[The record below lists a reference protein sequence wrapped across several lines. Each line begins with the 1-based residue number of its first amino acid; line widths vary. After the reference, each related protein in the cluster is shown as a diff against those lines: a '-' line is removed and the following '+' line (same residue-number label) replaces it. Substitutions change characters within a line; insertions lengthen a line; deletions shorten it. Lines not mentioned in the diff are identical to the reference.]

1 MTDPWKQDWRDK
13 EEITRTFCELSGR
26 IGKERV
32 IWRYDPII
40 LNDVY
45 SPEYHR
51 EQFSRLCSR
60 LGRYADQCVI
70 SFVDK
75 YPKLRTDAIREIS
88 MDEMAEI
95 GRMISSVAGDFGVTV
110 KACCEGS
117 FLQAYGIGQAH
128 CIDKT
133 LIEKICGYSFSI
145 KKTGISVIPVDVMK
159 VLTLARTIR
168 AGMAAYT
175 ATPTSAM
182 CPQLTMSRGTT
193 RRVNY

>member
-1 MTDPWKQDWRDK
+1 
-13 EEITRTFCELSGR
+13 
-26 IGKERV
+26 
-32 IWRYDPII
+32 
-40 LNDVY
+40 
-45 SPEYHR
+45 
-51 EQFSRLCSR
+51 
-60 LGRYADQCVI
+60 
-70 SFVDK
+70 
-75 YPKLRTDAIREIS
+75 

-133 LIEKICGYSFSI
+133 LIENLRIQLQY

-168 AGMAAYT
+168 AGMAAYI

-182 CPQLTMSRGTT
+182 CPPKGMSGGTI